1 MTVLKPQNKPIL
13 VVGSIALDWLETPD
27 GQKGEVIGG
36 SATYFTL
43 AACKL
48 SPVHVVGI
56 VGSDFPER
64 GMTLFQK
71 HAANLDDLQVLEGKT
86 FLWGGRY
93 HEDWENRTTLF
104 TELGVFEQ
112 FQPRL
117 SSANKKIKN
126 IFLANIQPT
135 LQLDVLNQI
144 EEPDLV
150 VCDTM
155 NLWIETAHE
164 TLESVLERIDV
175 LLVNDSE
182 SHLLTGE
189 TDPVTAAKKIKKMGP
204 ETVVVKLGKQGA
216 ILVTD
221 SNVIRVGAFPVKIVK
236 DPTGAGDSFAG
247 GFVGGLASGLSK
259 VEALVAGSS
268 VASFCVEGF
277 GTEGLEGITTN
288 SIKHRSQ
295 MIKKLSLMS

>member
-1 MTVLKPQNKPIL
+1 MTVLKHQNKPVL
-13 VVGSIALDWLETPD
+13 VVGSIALDWLEMPD

-43 AACKL
+43 AACKF

-56 VGSDFPER
+56 VGSDFPKR
-64 GMTLFQK
+64 GMALFRK

-86 FLWGGRY
+86 FQWGGRY

-104 TELGVFEQ
+104 TELGVFER

-126 IFLANIQPT
+126 VFLANIQPT

-144 EEPDLV
+144 EDPDMV

-155 NLWIETAHE
+155 NLWIDIARES
-164 TLESVLERIDV
+164 LEGVLERVDV

-189 TDPVTAAKKIKKMGP
+189 TDPVTAAKEIINMGP

-216 ILVTD
+216 ILVTA
-221 SNVIRVGAFPVKIVK
+221 SNVIRVGAYHVKIVK

-247 GFVGGLASGLSK
+247 GFVGGLASGLSM

-277 GTEGLEGITTN
+277 GTEGLEGVTMN

-295 MIKKLSLMS
+295 MIKEWSLMS